1 MIEITQLVKKYKQ
14 QVVLSVEHLHVAPG
28 ERLGVVGNN
37 GAGKTTLFRLLLD
50 LLRPT
55 TGEVRSQGEPVYQS
69 DHWKAYTGS
78 YLDEGFL
85 LDYLTPEEYFSFVGQ
100 LHALSAAE
108 LAPRL
113 HPLEGLFNHEV
124 LNGNKYIRDLSQ
136 GNRKKVG
143 VAAALLTHP
152 TVAILDEPFSNLDPT
167 TQIRLKNLLRATA
180 EERQTTLLISSH
192 DLSHVTEVCN
202 RIVVL
207 HRGRIIRDLRTDE
220 TTLPELEAFFAEGN
234 DAGKS
239 VDAG

>member
-1 MIEITQLVKKYKQ
+1 MIEVNQLTKRYGQ
-14 QVVLSVEHLHVAPG
+14 QEVLSVDHLHVAPG
-28 ERLGVVGNN
+28 ERLGLVGNN

-55 TGEVRSQGEPVYQS
+55 TGEVRSQGQRVYQS
-69 DHWKAYTGS
+69 DHWKAYTGA

-100 LHALSAAE
+100 LHELSAAE
-108 LAPRL
+108 LADRL
-113 HPLEGLFNHEV
+113 RPLEGLFNQEI

-152 TVAILDEPFSNLDPT
+152 AVAILDEPFSNLDPT
-167 TQIRLKNLLRATA
+167 TQIRLKDLLRTTA

-207 HRGRIIRDLRTDE
+207 HQGRVIRDLRTDK
-220 TTLPELEAFFAEGN
+220 TTLPELEAFFAEGH
-234 DAGKS
+234 G
-239 VDAG
+239 

>member
-1 MIEITQLVKKYKQ
+1 MIEVNQLSKRYGEQ
-14 QVVLSVEHLHVAPG
+14 EVLSVALHVAPG
-28 ERLGVVGNN
+28 ERLGLVGNN

-50 LLRPT
+50 LVRPT
-55 TGEVRSQGEPVYQS
+55 TGEVRSQGQPVYQS

-85 LDYLTPEEYFSFVGQ
+85 LDYLTPEEYFSFLGQ
-100 LHALSAAE
+100 LHRLSAAE
-108 LAPRL
+108 VTARL
-113 HPLEGLFNHEV
+113 QPLRGLFNDEI

-152 TVAILDEPFSNLDPT
+152 AVVILDEPFSNLDPT
-167 TQIRLKNLLRATA
+167 TQIRLKDLLRTTA

-207 HRGRIIRDLRTDE
+207 HQGRIIRDLRTDA
-220 TTLPELEAFFAEGN
+220 TTLPELEAFFANRSDEGGN
-234 DAGKS
+234 G
-239 VDAG
+239 G